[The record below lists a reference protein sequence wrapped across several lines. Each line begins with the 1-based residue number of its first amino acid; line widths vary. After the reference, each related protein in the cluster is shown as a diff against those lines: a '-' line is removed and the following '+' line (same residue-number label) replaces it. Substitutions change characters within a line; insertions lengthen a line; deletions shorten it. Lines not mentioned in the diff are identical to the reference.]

1 MSGKILI
8 VDDEPYIVHVLSMKL
23 GNAGYTVVTAGDGEE
38 GLDVARSERPDLIIT
53 DYQMPCLD
61 GLAMC
66 RAYRQESGHPVPAM
80 VITAREFDIEADTL
94 EGTGVETILPKP
106 FSPRHVVDTIDRILQ
121 ERREVADV
129 DASGAG
135 G

>member
-1 MSGKILI
+1 
-8 VDDEPYIVHVLSMKL
+8 
-23 GNAGYTVVTAGDGEE
+23 
-38 GLDVARSERPDLIIT
+38 
-53 DYQMPCLD
+53 
-61 GLAMC
+61 
-66 RAYRQESGHPVPAM
+66 
-80 VITAREFDIEADTL
+80 
-94 EGTGVETILPKP
+94 VETILPKP